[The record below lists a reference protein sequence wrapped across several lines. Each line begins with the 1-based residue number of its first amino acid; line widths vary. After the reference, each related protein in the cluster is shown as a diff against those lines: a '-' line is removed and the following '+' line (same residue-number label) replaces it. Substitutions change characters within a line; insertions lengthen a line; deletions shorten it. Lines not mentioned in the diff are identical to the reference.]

1 MDSKPDGYTNNYP
14 DPIRQSDRDD
24 FDAIDSLSDG
34 DVDIYADR
42 NTDGNGNLDAD
53 PHWVCH
59 EYFDSYINGDYHS
72 ECDPYDYGDSDANP
86 HLH

>member
-1 MDSKPDGYTNNYP
+1 MDAYPYTNNYP

-42 NTDGNGNLDAD
+42 NTDGNGNLVANAD
-53 PHWVCH
+53 W
-59 EYFDSYINGDYHS
+59 FSDS
-72 ECDPYDYGDSDANP
+72 YDYGDPDGDCDGDRDPHSNGYSDANP
-86 HLH
+86 YLY